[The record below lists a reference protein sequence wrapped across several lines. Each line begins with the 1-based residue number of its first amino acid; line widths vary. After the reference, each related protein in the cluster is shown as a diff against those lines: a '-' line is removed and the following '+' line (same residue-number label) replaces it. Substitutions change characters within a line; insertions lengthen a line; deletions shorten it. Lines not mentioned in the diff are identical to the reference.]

1 MFGISQPHQK
11 IIKMINDIINILKD
25 SYKKNWITPR
35 DGNISY
41 KSSDSNKFIIT
52 PSGLRKQD
60 LKESDFIEIEISDKG
75 WKQLNNFDKK
85 PSGEIELHYELLKS
99 FKKDICVIHLHPTY
113 TISAMYAGL
122 NLSTLAKSFPELSR
136 YTQVAN
142 NTENVPP
149 LSKDLALQC
158 KSKLQFNSDRHEY
171 TNDIVGIPNHGIVS
185 IGSNGYDALEHVERV
200 EHIANIVLLSK
211 NNL

>member
-1 MFGISQPHQK
+1 
-11 IIKMINDIINILKD
+11 MINDIINILKEA
-25 SYKKNWITPR
+25 YKKNWITPR

-41 KSSDSNKFIIT
+41 KSSGSNKFIIT
-52 PSGLRKQD
+52 PSGLRKQE
-60 LKESDFIEIEISDKG
+60 LKESDFIEVEISDTG

-158 KSKLQFNSDRHEY
+158 KSKLQFNSDRYEY

>member
-1 MFGISQPHQK
+1 
-11 IIKMINDIINILKD
+11 MIDDIINILKEA
-25 SYKKNWITPR
+25 YKKNWITPR

-41 KSSDSNKFIIT
+41 KSSGSNKFIIT
-52 PSGLRKQD
+52 PSGLRKQE
-60 LKESDFIEIEISDKG
+60 LKESDFIEVEISDKG

-85 PSGEIELHYELLKS
+85 PSGEIELHYEILKS

-136 YTQVAN
+136 YTKVAN

-158 KSKLQFNSDRHEY
+158 NSKLQFTSARY
-171 TNDIVGIPNHGIVS
+171 
-185 IGSNGYDALEHVERV
+185 
-200 EHIANIVLLSK
+200 
-211 NNL
+211 

>member
-1 MFGISQPHQK
+1 
-11 IIKMINDIINILKD
+11 MINDIINILKEA
-25 SYKKNWITPR
+25 YKKNWITPR

-41 KSSDSNKFIIT
+41 KSSGSNKFIIT
-52 PSGLRKQD
+52 PSGLRKQE
-60 LKESDFIEIEISDKG
+60 LKESDFIEVEISDTG